1 MNSIPVSMINEVMGV
16 RRSETENIKVGMAAT
31 KFVGSDSYAM
41 VVTEVISPKKIRV
54 SHMMNED
61 YSTLNENDN
70 DVQIL
75 STEQM
80 KKYVYVTDTT
90 IIPIGEVYSYRK
102 NYRWIAE
109 GCGLW
114 ETGGIHLGHA
124 TEYRDPS
131 F

>member
-1 MNSIPVSMINEVMGV
+1 MNSIPISMINEVMGV
-16 RRSETENIKVGMAAT
+16 RKSETENIKVGMTAT
-31 KFVGSDSYAM
+31 MFVGSDSYAM

-54 SHMMNED
+54 SRMMDED
-61 YSTLNENDN
+61 YYKN
-70 DVQIL
+70 VQML
-75 STEQM
+75 SKEQM

-102 NYRWIAE
+102 NKRWVAE

-124 TEYRDPS
+124 TEYRDPC

>member
-1 MNSIPVSMINEVMGV
+1 MHINVINESMGV
-16 RRSETENIKVGMAAT
+16 RKSETENVKVGMAAT
-31 KFVGSDSYAM
+31 MFAGSDSYAM

-70 DVQIL
+70 NVQIL
-75 STEQM
+75 SKEQM
-80 KKYVYVTDTT
+80 KKYVYVTDTS

-102 NYRWIAE
+102 NHRWIAE
-109 GCGLW
+109 GRGLW

-124 TEYRDPS
+124 TEYRDPN

>member
-1 MNSIPVSMINEVMGV
+1 MGINK
-16 RRSETENIKVGMAAT
+16 SEIKNIKVGMAAT
-31 KFVGSDSYAM
+31 LFVGSDRYAM

-54 SHMMNED
+54 SHMMDED

-70 DVQIL
+70 NIQML
-75 STEQM
+75 SKNQM
-80 KKYVYVTDTT
+80 KKYIYVTDTS
-90 IIPIGEVYSYRK
+90 IIPIGVVYSYRK
-102 NYRWIAE
+102 NKRWIAE
-109 GCGLW
+109 GSGLW